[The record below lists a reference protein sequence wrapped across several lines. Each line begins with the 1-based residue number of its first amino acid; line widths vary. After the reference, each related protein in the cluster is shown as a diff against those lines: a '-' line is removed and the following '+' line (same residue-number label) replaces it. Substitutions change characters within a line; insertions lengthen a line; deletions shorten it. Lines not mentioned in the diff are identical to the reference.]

1 MKIGRCIIL
10 RHIILRCIILICMII
25 GLTGCSRMI
34 ASMHKAPYDYQT
46 QEHARQLF
54 ESALEKNPAPET
66 FKGIGN
72 LKITRDNQVDTGR
85 IAWMAAGN
93 DRIRLELL
101 TPYGQPWATFSSDGQ
116 HVYILVY
123 TDQRFYKR
131 SLSGSGLK
139 EIISISVQP
148 EEIISLLLGRP
159 PEVEY
164 SFISMI
170 DSTTAP
176 GPVLVV
182 QERWWTGHQIIFLD
196 KTGDYFRSVEV
207 YDGSGELKYK
217 ADFFHKIE
225 NGHRVPSRLEI
236 SNGQG
241 TGVQL
246 AVNRHWAEVDI
257 SPSAFILTPP

>member
-1 MKIGRCIIL
+1 MKIGRC
-10 RHIILRCIILICMII
+10 IILRCIILICMVI
-25 GLTGCSRMI
+25 GLTGCGRMI
-34 ASMHKAPYDYQT
+34 ASTHKAPYDDQT
-46 QEHARQLF
+46 RERARRLF

-72 LKITRDNQVDTGR
+72 LKINRDNQVETGR

-93 DRIRLELL
+93 DKIRIELL

-116 HVYILVY
+116 HIYILSY
-123 TDQRFYKR
+123 TDQSFYKR
-131 SLSGSGLK
+131 SLSGSGFK

-148 EEIISLLLGRP
+148 EEIISLLSGRP
-159 PEVEY
+159 PEVKY
-164 SFISMI
+164 SFISI
-170 DSTTAP
+170 LDSGTAP

-182 QERWWTGHQIIFLD
+182 QERWWTGHQIIYLNE
-196 KTGDYFRSVEV
+196 TADYFRSVEV

-217 ADFFHKIE
+217 ADFFHRIE
-225 NGHRVPSRLEI
+225 NGYRVPSRLEI

-246 AVNRHWAEVDI
+246 EVNRHWVEVDI
-257 SPSAFILTPP
+257 FPSVFILTPP